1 MEEAVQRLCLPRTG
15 VRDALGRPVVHDGLA
30 RFARL
35 PHKRLRSV
43 VCRPQRAVEGVT
55 SLGPHANALYFSV
68 AVVSQYGSFRAWV
81 RLSLSAMEVGELVCF
96 SADELAFLF
105 FLQAGAPL
113 HYGLRP
119 GTRWCDVMGMLGA
132 GPVAAKL
139 QTLSGVSYPRQR
151 IAQAMAYLREHTKST
166 GGQTRSGFI
175 DGSLVWVLPGVA
187 VTDDARPDGTRM
199 APSTT
204 VWGVGG
210 TMPT

>member
-1 MEEAVQRLCLPRTG
+1 MEEAVQQLCLPHTG
-15 VRDALGRPVVHDGLA
+15 VRDTLGRPVVEDGLA
-30 RFARL
+30 RFARR

-43 VCRPQRAVEGVT
+43 VSRPQRAVEGVT

-81 RLSLSAMEVGELVCF
+81 RLSLAVMEVGELVCF

-139 QTLSGVSYPRQR
+139 QTLSGVSYPRQH
-151 IAQAMAYLREHTKST
+151 IAQAMAYLHEHTKST

-175 DGSLVWVLPGVA
+175 DGSLV
-187 VTDDARPDGTRM
+187 
-199 APSTT
+199 
-204 VWGVGG
+204 
-210 TMPT
+210 